1 MLPNSCTHVQL
12 ARVYTCSIFFSETN
26 WDILQTIYQHP
37 RHIDLFVG
45 GLAEDQIDGGQVGQV
60 FANIIAMQFKNL
72 MDGDRYQNVLSV
84 YFVAQKN
91 NIKLLTTINEFMNIF
106 FTTLGFSLRTRIPIK
121 TLSFLDVQLTAFFN
135 VSFQM

>member
-1 MLPNSCTHVQL
+1 MVTYIYNSCTHAQL
-12 ARVYTCSIFFSETN
+12 TRVYTCSIFFSETN

-84 YFVAQKN
+84 YFVAQK
-91 NIKLLTTINEFMNIF
+91 
-106 FTTLGFSLRTRIPIK
+106 TLALNHN
-121 TLSFLDVQLTAFFN
+121 Q
-135 VSFQM
+135 

>member
-1 MLPNSCTHVQL
+1 MQLSMQSSSQKMEASIAGRVDQKRSGMIQIRYGDIYIYIYNSCTHAQL
-12 ARVYTCSIFFSETN
+12 TRVYTCSIFFSETN

-91 NIKLLTTINEFMNIF
+91 I
-106 FTTLGFSLRTRIPIK
+106 S
-121 TLSFLDVQLTAFFN
+121 S
-135 VSFQM
+135 

>member
-1 MLPNSCTHVQL
+1 MQISMQSSSQKVKASIAGRVDQKRSGMIQNRYGDIYIYNSCTHAQL
-12 ARVYTCSIFFSETN
+12 TRVYTCSIFFSETN

-91 NIKLLTTINEFMNIF
+91 I
-106 FTTLGFSLRTRIPIK
+106 
-121 TLSFLDVQLTAFFN
+121 
-135 VSFQM
+135 